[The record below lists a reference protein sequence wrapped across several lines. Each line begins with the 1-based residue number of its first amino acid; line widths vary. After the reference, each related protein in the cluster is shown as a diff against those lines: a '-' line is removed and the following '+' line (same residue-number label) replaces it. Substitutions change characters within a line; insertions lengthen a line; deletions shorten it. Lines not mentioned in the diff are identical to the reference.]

1 MKTSKELFWN
11 IYGSFRE
18 NKKATDLSLQSF
30 LTRHRAR
37 YENQWMLRKKV
48 YSQDLERAQLTAK
61 SVPEGIDTILE
72 IGSGGGLIINALKEA
87 GYDPVA
93 YDISRTALEY
103 IKTSKRIQGSAAL
116 LPFPASTF
124 DVVLA
129 CELLEHLPIS
139 DYRDVLDEIAR
150 VAKRYV
156 LITVPYHENLEW
168 NYARCP
174 SCGCIFNGACHVRS
188 FCEGDMLSLLKH
200 FRCINLKGIVP
211 LLRPDRTIP
220 LELFV
225 RHRLA
230 MEYLYYSPSVKC
242 PLCFSNVDKKPERNW
257 IGWIAAGIRYGY
269 RFISKSKPPCWYLAV
284 YKKNA

>member
-1 MKTSKELFWN
+1 M
-11 IYGSFRE
+11 
-18 NKKATDLSLQSF
+18 SLQSF

-37 YENQWMLRKKV
+37 YENQWMSRKKV
-48 YSQDLERAQLTAK
+48 YSQDTERAQLTAK

-72 IGSGGGLIINALKEA
+72 IGSGDGLIINALKEA

-93 YDISRTALEY
+93 YDITRTALDY
-103 IKTSKRIQGSAAL
+103 NKTSKRIQGSAAL

-139 DYRDVLDEIAR
+139 DYRDALDEIAR

-174 SCGCIFNGACHVRS
+174 SCGCIFHGACHVRS
-188 FCEGDMLSLLKH
+188 FSEADMLSLLNH
-200 FRCINLKGIVP
+200 FSCINLRGIVP

-230 MEYLYYSPSVKC
+230 MEYLYYSPSVIC
-242 PLCFSNVDKKPERNW
+242 PLCFSKVDKKPERNS
-257 IGWIAAGIRYGY
+257 IGWIAAGIRYFY
-269 RFISKSKPPCWYLAV
+269 TLISKSPSPLWYLAV
-284 YKKNA
+284 YEKNT

>member
-1 MKTSKELFWN
+1 
-11 IYGSFRE
+11 
-18 NKKATDLSLQSF
+18 
-30 LTRHRAR
+30 
-37 YENQWMLRKKV
+37 MLRKKA

-72 IGSGGGLIINALKEA
+72 IGSGDGLIINALKAA

-139 DYRDVLDEIAR
+139 DYRHLLDEIAR

-156 LITVPYHENLEW
+156 LITVPYNETLEW

-174 SCGCIFNGACHVRS
+174 SCGCVFHGTCHVRS
-188 FCEGDMLSLLKH
+188 FREADMISLSKH
-200 FRCINLKGIVP
+200 FRCINLKGISII
-211 LLRPDRTIP
+211 LDEGSSTL
-220 LELFV
+220 
-225 RHRLA
+225 
-230 MEYLYYSPSVKC
+230 
-242 PLCFSNVDKKPERNW
+242 
-257 IGWIAAGIRYGY
+257 
-269 RFISKSKPPCWYLAV
+269 
-284 YKKNA
+284 